1 MPTTF
6 EWVVVDTDVLVQ
18 CESLPDVVTAVNWRY
33 QGTNGTYTASVHGK
47 TKVDEHHPGHAFI
60 PFEQLTQAEVIQWV
74 IDDLGPDAIQG
85 FQNSIEE
92 QLQNHVL
99 TVVTKPLVNN

>member
-18 CESLPDVVTAVNWRY
+18 CESLPDVV
-33 QGTNGTYTASVHGK
+33 TYTASVHGK